1 MTRLFIA
8 ITYIFFVIYGYQAFK
23 SGLNSKWLRRGY
35 LVLTLGVF
43 CYFLFEVL
51 INIGSIHYDSDKLLT
66 FAVFLAFYILVFL
79 LAITML
85 MEDIVRILK
94 YLYRLIN
101 NRVSQKS
108 ELQYWPERRAFV
120 GKLGLFFGAL
130 PFGTFLYGIFEGR
143 YNFKVFR
150 YHLEFEDLPEA
161 FDGYTITHFSDVHAG
176 GLDNHSKVSYAM
188 DLMNDLNSDVILF
201 TGDFVDRK
209 SEELEEWKEV
219 FSQLKAPDGK
229 FSIFG
234 NHDYGDYFRWKSDEE
249 KEADLANLK
258 KMQRD
263 MGFTI
268 LRDEYFALE
277 RGQDKILL
285 IGSENWSASSEWM
298 QKGDIEKVL
307 KSVTPNAFK
316 IMLTHDP
323 SHWERVLIEHPLHFH
338 LTLSGHTHG
347 YQFGVEI
354 PGLVKWSPFNRFYYK
369 YWAGLYKEKGQ
380 YINVNRGF
388 GYTGFPGRVGI
399 WPEISV
405 IELKR
410 KT

>member
-8 ITYIFFVIYGYQAFK
+8 ITYISFVIYGYQALK
-23 SGLNSKWLRRGY
+23 SGFASIWFRRGY
-35 LVLTLGVF
+35 LLLTLGVF
-43 CYFLFEVL
+43 GYFLFEVL
-51 INIGSIHYDSDKLLT
+51 INLGAIRYDSDKLLT

-79 LAITML
+79 LAIIMFL
-85 MEDIVRILK
+85 EDVVRILK
-94 YLYRLIN
+94 YLYRHI
-101 NRVSQKS
+101 RDQFSQKS
-108 ELQYWPERRAFV
+108 TLQHWPERRAVV
-120 GKLGLFFGAL
+120 GKLGLFLGVL
-130 PFGTFLYGIFEGR
+130 PFGAFLYGIFEGR

-150 YHLEFEDLPEA
+150 YDLEFEDLPEE
-161 FDGYTITHFSDVHAG
+161 FNGYTITHFSDVHSG
-176 GLDNHSKVSYAM
+176 GLDNRSKVAYAI
-188 DLMNDLNSDVILF
+188 DLMNGLNSDIIIF
-201 TGDFVDRK
+201 TGDFINRK
-209 SEELEEWKEV
+209 SEEVKEWKEV
-219 FSQLKAPDGK
+219 FSKLKAPDGK
-229 FSIFG
+229 FSILG
-234 NHDYGDYFRWKSDEE
+234 NHDYGDYFRWESNEE
-249 KEADLANLK
+249 QQADLENLK
-258 KMQRD
+258 KLQGD
-263 MGFTI
+263 MGFTV
-268 LRDEYFALE
+268 LCDECFELA
-277 RGQDKILL
+277 RNQDKLLL

-298 QKGDIEKVL
+298 QKGNIEKVL
-307 KSVTPNAFK
+307 KSVDPKAFK

-369 YWAGLYKEKGQ
+369 YWAGLYKEQMQ

-405 IELKR
+405 IKLTK